1 MASLVLGAV
10 GAAAGYAMGPLTF
23 LGMSSTSLG
32 WSIGSTLGSLLFDK
46 QKGQNI
52 TQEGPR
58 LSDLKAMSSTYGNPI
73 PIVYGS
79 MRVSGN
85 VIWSTDI
92 LETRHASTQS
102 SGGGGGKGGG
112 GGGSKVTTVTYT
124 YSQSF
129 AVAIGEGPITGVRK
143 IWANGKLIYNLSD
156 SASLATIAASTAA
169 VSGIRIYTGSESQ
182 TADSLIQA
190 HVGAANAPAYRGTA
204 YVVFSNLQLADYS
217 NRMPN
222 VEFEVVVAGSV
233 AEMAT
238 TECTLPSVR
247 DWQATAFGN
256 GFFLALN
263 FGYTVS
269 SIQAARSYD
278 NGVTWLASTTNLA
291 YAVHCCKFINGFFY
305 AGTSSG
311 IWRSAD
317 GITWAQVKS
326 GISVTSIAYDG
337 SVIYAATDGSA
348 LIWVSE
354 DGVDWVSQTIYSS
367 SKSWMSV
374 AVGNGIVVVTA
385 YHGIAVARVAGVW
398 QTVSVGSLGNYLR
411 VAYGNGMFVAGAEN
425 YFAYSTDGIN
435 WTTGVAGA
443 GAANHLS
450 FGGGYFVMSANSSLI
465 VTPDATSKITYSNH
479 GKIFLQSVYGNGMFF
494 VVTHSSTF
502 ALTFLP
508 APVISSVASAQC
520 SDIVSDICQRA
531 GLTAGQIDASA
542 LTDEVHGYVVQRST
556 ARSQIEQL
564 MHAFYFDAVESDG
577 KVKFVKR
584 GGSPVVTIAED
595 DLAAHEYGA
604 TPPDAVIVTRKQ
616 EKELPFEID
625 IQYLD
630 VGAAYQVGAQYSR
643 RLTKESENKVSINF
657 AIAMS
662 AAKAKQI
669 ADVLMYEAWTSR
681 TQFEFHTGRKYSY
694 LDPTDLI
701 GIVKDGRGYV
711 VRLQDEDFGAVSTR
725 RAVLEDTSVYSQSGV
740 AAEILVP
747 DEEVALIPPT
757 KMVLMDIPLL
767 RDQDDGVGFYAAACG
782 YGSGWYGAQ
791 AYKSSDGGA
800 TWGSFG
806 QGFLNDATLGTAS
819 SVLGN
824 FTRNEFD
831 EANSVTVVLVNGEL
845 ASDTEGNVLNG
856 ANAALLGDEI
866 IQFKTATLVSAN
878 TYTLSGLLRG
888 RRGTE
893 WAASTHV
900 AGERFVLL
908 DAASTY
914 ILAGGSGEYDLAR
927 QYRAATFGG
936 YLDDA
941 ETIQFTNTAVAQKPL
956 SPVLLGGGRNAAG
969 DVTINWTRRTRI
981 GGGWNSYADVPLGE
995 AAEAYEVEIWDSG
1008 YSTLKRTI
1016 DSLTSP
1022 TTSYSAAD
1030 QTTDFGAPQSTIYAR
1045 VYQLSASVGRGYK
1058 LEGSL

>member
-10 GAAAGYAMGPLTF
+10 GAAVGMGIPGTL
-23 LGMSSTSLG
+23 LGMSYASIG
-32 WSIGSTLGSLLFDK
+32 WSIGSTLGSLLTK

-52 TQEGPR
+52 TQEGSR
-58 LSDLKAMSSTYGNPI
+58 LGDLKVQSSTYGNPI
-73 PIVYGS
+73 PIFYGS
-79 MRVSGN
+79 MRAAGN
-85 VIWSTDI
+85 VIWSADI
-92 LETRHASTQS
+92 LETRHTSTQS
-102 SGGGGGKGGG
+102 SGGGKGGG
-112 GGGSKVTTVTYT
+112 GGRSKVTTVTYT

-204 YVVFSNLQLADYS
+204 YVVFSNLQLADYG

-222 VEFEVVVAGSV
+222 VEFEVIVSGSV
-233 AEMAT
+233 AQLAT
-238 TECTLPSVR
+238 ENITLPTLR
-247 DWQATAFGN
+247 DWIPTAFGN
-256 GFFLALN
+256 GMFLVMN
-263 FGYTVS
+263 QGYPTYTIRS
-269 SIQAARSYD
+269 LRSYD
-278 NGVTWLASTTNLA
+278 SGATWSAEALTNLSYPVYRCIFA
-291 YAVHCCKFINGFFY
+291 WGFFY
-305 AGTSSG
+305 AGTDTG
-311 IWRSAD
+311 IWRSTD
-317 GITWAQVKS
+317 GITWAQVKAMS
-326 GISVTSIAYDG
+326 GVTALAYADGILYATEYGTTRLWASNDGIDWAAWTISG
-337 SVIYAATDGSA
+337 SGGNWYGVAA
-348 LIWVSE
+348 
-354 DGVDWVSQTIYSS
+354 
-367 SKSWMSV
+367 
-374 AVGNGIVVVTA
+374 GNGIIVVTA
-385 YHGIAVARVAGVW
+385 SGSAVARIGGNW
-398 QTVSVGSLGNYLR
+398 QSVSIGLSGYISITF
-411 VAYGNGMFVAGAEN
+411 GNGRFVAMGSSGT
-425 YFAYSTDGIN
+425 AYSTDGVN
-435 WTTGVAGA
+435 WIA
-443 GAANHLS
+443 GAAVTTTS
-450 FGGGYFVMSANSSLI
+450 PYGGVFGGGSFAFASGGNKVHLTTDG
-465 VTPDATSKITYSNH
+465 VTAVSHTVA
-479 GKIFLQSVYGNGMFF
+479 GKAFYGMAYGNGIFLAPDQ
-494 VVTHSSTF
+494 SSAY
-502 ALTFLP
+502 ALAFLP
-508 APVISSVASAQC
+508 APVISSVASQQC
-520 SDIVSDICQRA
+520 SAIVSDICQRA
-531 GLTAGQIDASA
+531 GLTAGQIDVSA

-630 VGAAYQVGAQYSR
+630 TGAAYQVGAQYSR

-662 AAKAKQI
+662 ATKAKQI

-681 TQFEFHTGRKYSY
+681 TQFDFHTGRKYSY

-711 VRLQDEDFGAVSTR
+711 VRLLDEDFGAVSTR

-747 DEEVALIPPT
+747 DEEVALIPLT

-819 SVLGN
+819 SVLGS
-824 FTRNEFD
+824 FARNEFD

-845 ASDTEGNVLNG
+845 ASDTEENVLNG

-941 ETIQFTNTAVAQKPL
+941 ETIEFTNTAVAQTPL

-969 DVTINWTRRTRI
+969 DITINWTRRTRI
-981 GGGWNSYADVPLGE
+981 GGSWNSYADVPLGE
-995 AAEAYEVEIWDSG
+995 AAEAYEVEIWTSG
-1008 YSTLKRTI
+1008 YATLKRT
-1016 DSLTSP
+1016 L
-1022 TTSYSAAD
+1022 TTSTPTVAYSSAN
-1030 QTTDFGAPQSTIYAR
+1030 QVTDFGGNQATVYVR

-1058 LEGSL
+1058 LEGTV

>member
-10 GAAAGYAMGPLTF
+10 GAAVGMGIPGTL
-23 LGMSSTSLG
+23 LGMSYASIG
-32 WSIGSTLGSLLFDK
+32 WSIGSTLGSLLTK

-52 TQEGPR
+52 TQEGSR
-58 LSDLKAMSSTYGNPI
+58 LGDLKVQSSTYGNPI
-73 PIVYGS
+73 PIFYGS
-79 MRVSGN
+79 MRAAGN
-85 VIWSTDI
+85 VIWSADI
-92 LETRHASTQS
+92 LETRHTSTQS
-102 SGGGGGKGGG
+102 SGGGKGGG
-112 GGGSKVTTVTYT
+112 GGRSKVTTVTYT

-204 YVVFSNLQLADYS
+204 YVVFSNLQLADYG

-238 TECTLPSVR
+238 TDLTLPSSE
-247 DWQATAFGN
+247 DWISAAFGN
-256 GFFLALN
+256 GMFLVLNQGGVSPYIVKALM
-263 FGYTVS
+263 
-269 SIQAARSYD
+269 SYD
-278 NGVTWLASTTNLA
+278 SGTTWSSATTNLS
-291 YAVHCCKFINGFFY
+291 YAIYHCIFAGGFFY
-305 AGTSSG
+305 VGTSTG
-311 IWRSAD
+311 VYRSAD
-317 GITWAQVKS
+317 GVTWSQVKA
-326 GISVTSIAYDG
+326 GITATALAYGDG
-337 SVIYAATDGSA
+337 ILYATAYGTTNVWA
-348 LIWVSE
+348 SE
-354 DGVDWVSQTIYSS
+354 DGDEWVSQTISASAANWY
-367 SKSWMSV
+367 SV
-374 AVGNGIVVVTA
+374 AAGNGIVVVTA
-385 YHGIAVARVAGVW
+385 AGASAVARIGANW
-398 QTVSVGSLGNYLR
+398 QSITIASLSGYLK
-411 VAYGNGMFVAGAEN
+411 VVYGNGLFVAAGSN
-425 YFAYSTDGIN
+425 GLAYSSDGIN
-435 WTTGVAGA
+435 WTAGYSVSMSPA
-443 GAANHLS
+443 PHGAS
-450 FGGGYFVMSANSSLI
+450 FGGGSFAFSVGGKVH
-465 VTPDATSKITYSNH
+465 VTEDGVTVVSHTEA
-479 GKIFLQSVYGNGMFF
+479 GKDFYGMAYGNGFF
-494 VVTHSSTF
+494 LTPSMSSTY
-502 ALTFLP
+502 ALAFLP
-508 APVISSVASAQC
+508 APVISSVAAPQC
-520 SDIVSDICQRA
+520 SAIVSDICQRA
-531 GLTAGQIDASA
+531 GLTAGQIDVSA

-630 VGAAYQVGAQYSR
+630 TGAAYQVGAQYSR

-662 AAKAKQI
+662 ATKAKQI

-681 TQFEFHTGRKYSY
+681 TQFDFHTGRKYSY

-711 VRLQDEDFGAVSTR
+711 VRLLDEDFGAVSTR

-747 DEEVALIPPT
+747 DEEVALIPLT

-819 SVLGN
+819 SVLGS
-824 FTRNEFD
+824 FARNEFD

-845 ASDTEGNVLNG
+845 ASDTEENVLNG

-941 ETIQFTNTAVAQKPL
+941 ETIEFTNTAVAQTPL

-969 DVTINWTRRTRI
+969 DITINWTRRTRI
-981 GGGWNSYADVPLGE
+981 GGSWNSYADVPLGE
-995 AAEAYEVEIWDSG
+995 AAEAYEVEIWTSG
-1008 YSTLKRTI
+1008 YATLKRT
-1016 DSLTSP
+1016 L
-1022 TTSYSAAD
+1022 TTSTPTVAYSSAN
-1030 QTTDFGAPQSTIYAR
+1030 QVTDFGGNQATVYVR

-1058 LEGSL
+1058 LEGTV